1 MNASPM
7 RRVLAVTVSAAVFW
21 TSASPAAA
29 QFRTAAPVTRV
40 APTAV
45 APIGGAFATPL
56 SKPVLGSLAAPTL
69 STLAPTLPG
78 AVGAKASPTA
88 AAALPAAAIPS
99 ALSAPTVAPVA
110 AVEAAGAASP
120 VGANLADQ
128 DRGSMSQDMTSLSKE
143 VADSV
148 EAAGPVADASPAEA
162 QGLGSKLMDLL
173 LSPFKKRSKPG
184 KAPEQTPQER
194 RAAMRRIALNAA
206 SDERTPAPQADPQVT
221 KQAMLKT
228 LDFVAGVFN
237 AHYAPLDW
245 KKATFGTQLKVEFD
259 KAKASIEANPAM
271 TTREF
276 QDVLAKFVT
285 SLRDY
290 HVGIQFYSTEMS
302 MLPFSVMEA
311 GGKYYLAYV
320 DRETL
325 PEDVF
330 PFKPGD
336 EVVEFDGVP
345 TAEAIANLLRARSE
359 GGAEVTD
366 KAMAAR
372 RLTRRI
378 RQGGDIA
385 PQGPMTIAIR
395 ASDGR
400 LMGVRMEWQH
410 VPEMIPT
417 APVRD
422 GGGLFEPPAP
432 QSGPITTASA
442 DSDLDSGLVA
452 AVRAAF
458 AKLIP
463 SGLNPQAAL
472 LARKTPKDRANPFQI
487 GGRESYVPV
496 LGEIVWKSNARS
508 AFNAYIY
515 KDASGKKIGYV
526 RIASYEGEAK
536 EAAAFGQLVTKFQ
549 AETDALVI
557 DQVNNPGGSLFY
569 MYALLSRLT
578 DKPLVAPTQKV
589 AVGEEDAYESLQT
602 LMAAQQVGSEEQV
615 KQILGPS
622 IGGYVTTLKLWKQM
636 VAYAAFVYQELR
648 AGKRLTDIFPFLG
661 IDKIAPHP
669 TERYTKPILLLI
681 NELDFSCGDF
691 FPAILQDNGR
701 ATVFGVRTAGA
712 GGAVKATQFPNQ
724 FGIAGLAYTWTIALR
739 TSGKPIENLG
749 VTPDIGYQTTEEDLK
764 SGFAGYA
771 RAVQA
776 ALANLLG
783 GPSTPASPEAPTAP
797 SAPEG
802 GPAKP

>member
-1 MNASPM
+1 MNATPL
-7 RRVLAVTVSAAVFW
+7 RRVIAVAVSAAVLW
-21 TSASPAAA
+21 SPAAPAAA
-29 QFRTAAPVTRV
+29 QFRTAPVAAPSAPV
-40 APTAV
+40 V
-45 APIGGAFATPL
+45 APIAGALAAPL
-56 SKPVLGSLAAPTL
+56 SRPVLGSLSAPTL
-69 STLAPTLPG
+69 SSLTPALPG
-78 AVGAKASPTA
+78 AVGVKAVASVS
-88 AAALPAAAIPS
+88 AALPAAAIPA
-99 ALSAPTVAPVA
+99 ALSAPTNMPVA
-110 AVEAAGAASP
+110 VVEAAGAAAP
-120 VGANLADQ
+120 VGANPADQ
-128 DRGSMSQDMTSLSKE
+128 QRGSTRDDMAGLSKE

-148 EAAGPVADASPAEA
+148 EAAGNIAEASPAEA

-173 LSPFKKRSKPG
+173 LSPFKRKRNKT
-184 KAPEQTPQER
+184 PEPTPQER

-206 SDERTPAPQADPQVT
+206 SDERAPAPQADPRVT
-221 KQAMLKT
+221 QAAMVKT
-228 LDFVAGVFN
+228 LDFVAGVFT

-245 KKATFGTQLKVEFD
+245 KKATFGTQIKAEYE
-259 KAKASIEANPAM
+259 KAKAAIESNPAI
-271 TTREF
+271 TTRDF
-276 QDVLAKFVT
+276 QDILAGFVT

-302 MLPFSVMEA
+302 MLPFSIMEA

-325 PEDVF
+325 PEDIF

-345 TAEAIANLLRARSE
+345 TADAIAALLKARAE

-366 KAMAAR
+366 RAMAAR

-378 RQGGDIA
+378 RQGGDLA
-385 PQGPMTIAIR
+385 PQGPVTIAIR
-395 ASDGR
+395 AADGR

-432 QSGPITTASA
+432 PSGPTTTSSA
-442 DSDLDSGLVA
+442 GEDLDSGLAA

-472 LARKTPKDRANPFQI
+472 MARKTPKDRANPFQI
-487 GGRESYVPV
+487 GGRESFVPV
-496 LGEIVWKSNARS
+496 LGEILWKSNARS

-515 KDASGKKIGYV
+515 KAADGRKIGYV
-526 RIASYEGEAK
+526 RIGSFEGEAK
-536 EAAAFGQLVTKFQ
+536 EAEAFGQLVKKFE

-569 MYALLSRLT
+569 MYALLSHLT
-578 DKPLVAPTQKV
+578 DKPLNAPTQKV

-602 LMAAQQVGSEEQV
+602 LMAAQQVTSEAQV

-636 VAYAAFVYQELR
+636 VAYAAFIYQELR
-648 AGKRLTDIFPFLG
+648 AGKRLTDVFPFLG

-691 FPAILQDNGR
+691 
-701 ATVFGVRTAGA
+701 
-712 GGAVKATQFPNQ
+712 
-724 FGIAGLAYTWTIALR
+724 
-739 TSGKPIENLG
+739 
-749 VTPDIGYQTTEEDLK
+749 
-764 SGFAGYA
+764 
-771 RAVQA
+771 
-776 ALANLLG
+776 
-783 GPSTPASPEAPTAP
+783 
-797 SAPEG
+797 
-802 GPAKP
+802 